1 MKNTILITIIT
12 LISFISC
19 SKKPILDQLFEV
31 KKTDIMFGGMIIS
44 STSFQLE
51 DKNGTTNFQ
60 KKEGISGINLE
71 NPQLDKLRN
80 SNEII
85 TDSPEAVLILSY
97 PLKKTFG
104 YRIQNDKGFNLKNIA
119 TELNKVYSEIYSNK
133 EKFEIYSDNLS
144 DLELKTIIAFEV
156 NGQIYLESI
165 VESTK

>member
-1 MKNTILITIIT
+1 MKNTILIIIIT

-44 STSFQLE
+44 ASSLQLE
-51 DKNGTTNFQ
+51 DKN
-60 KKEGISGINLE
+60 GISGINLE

-80 SNEII
+80 ANEII
-85 TDSPEAVLILSY
+85 TDSSEAILILNYS
-97 PLKKTFG
+97 LKKTMG
-104 YRIQNDKGFNLKNIA
+104 YRIQNDKGFNRKNIV
-119 TELNKVYSEIYSNK
+119 TELSKVYSEIYSNK
-133 EKFEIYSDNLS
+133 EKFGICCDELS

>member
-1 MKNTILITIIT
+1 MKNTILIIIIT
-12 LISFISC
+12 FISFISC

-44 STSFQLE
+44 ASSLQLE
-51 DKNGTTNFQ
+51 DKN
-60 KKEGISGINLE
+60 GISGINLE

-80 SNEII
+80 ANEII
-85 TDSPEAVLILSY
+85 TDSSEAVLILSY
-97 PLKKTFG
+97 PLKKIIG
-104 YRIQNDKGFNLKNIA
+104 YRIQNDKGFNMKNIV
-119 TELNKVYSEIYSNK
+119 TELSKVYSEIYSNK
-133 EKFEIYSDNLS
+133 EKFGICCDELS

>member
-1 MKNTILITIIT
+1 MKNTILIIIIT

-44 STSFQLE
+44 ASSLQLE
-51 DKNGTTNFQ
+51 DKN
-60 KKEGISGINLE
+60 GISGINLE

-80 SNEII
+80 ANEII
-85 TDSPEAVLILSY
+85 TDSSEAVLILSY
-97 PLKKTFG
+97 PLKKIIG
-104 YRIQNDKGFNLKNIA
+104 YRIQNDKGFNMKNIV
-119 TELNKVYSEIYSNK
+119 TELSKVYSEIYSNK
-133 EKFEIYSDNLS
+133 EKFGICCDELS

>member
-1 MKNTILITIIT
+1 MKNTILIIIIT

-44 STSFQLE
+44 ASSLQLE
-51 DKNGTTNFQ
+51 DKN
-60 KKEGISGINLE
+60 GISGINLE

-80 SNEII
+80 ANEII
-85 TDSPEAVLILSY
+85 TDSSEAILILNYS
-97 PLKKTFG
+97 LKKTMG
-104 YRIQNDKGFNLKNIA
+104 YRIQNDNGFNRKNIA
-119 TELNKVYSEIYSNK
+119 LELSKAYSEIYSEK
-133 EKFEIYSDNLS
+133 EKYGICCDELS

-165 VESTK
+165 VEPTK